1 MIERP
6 HHSSGG
12 EHPWGLQ
19 KKALDQPQDQGRNG
33 TVLVLSTQ
41 EQREAGA
48 EASQWEPSV
57 LVSRRL
63 SLTVS
68 SGALLRCY
76 LFART

>member
-6 HHSSGG
+6 HHSSGR
-12 EHPWGLQ
+12 EHPLGLQ
-19 KKALDQPQDQGRNG
+19 KKALDQPQDQGGNG
-33 TVLVLSTQ
+33 TVLSTQ

>member
-6 HHSSGG
+6 RHSSGG
-12 EHPWGLQ
+12 EHPLGLQ
-19 KKALDQPQDQGRNG
+19 KKALDQPQDQGGNG
-33 TVLVLSTQ
+33 TVLSTQ